1 MNNSIC
7 FDRTFLIMLILAITA
22 ISLYNYYI
30 YDQTIKATLQKCP
43 SCPSTSSSENTKI
56 IVNKSETHPTI
67 PHLPI
72 IPPTLPLV
80 NPLRE
85 YDRRTLED
93 PLVPPFKRT
102 DYDINPAMMYPTLFS
117 YPTRGGPTAFKKMGT
132 LTDSTADNSD
142 KFKFLLLM
150 GRQKY
155 NNGPYEYYATAT
167 NKEDNIKFD
176 LESIRK
182 ELNTGDKV
190 TISQLNKEY
199 TVTIDRTLGFEYSP
213 FIF

>member
-30 YDQTIKATLQKCP
+30 YDQTIKATLQRCP
-43 SCPSTSSSENTKI
+43 SCPSPTSSSDNTRI
-56 IVNKSETHPTI
+56 IVNKSES
-67 PHLPI
+67 HLPPI
-72 IPPTLPLV
+72 NPI

-102 DYDINPAMMYPTLFS
+102 DYDINPAMVYPTLFS

-199 TVTIDRTLGFEYSP
+199 TATIDRTLGFEYSP